1 MSIIKNVL
9 LLAFIINLFIAVS
22 PAKAQTT
29 DEILLQIQNLLQQIE
44 ILQVQLQTLQ
54 SQPPVIKPSEPGPP
68 IATPPVSSQ
77 GVCPALNRTL
87 KKGSTGTDV
96 TQLQTYL
103 AKDSSI
109 YPEGL
114 VTGYFGTLTEKAVQR
129 WQAKEGIV
137 SSGTPSTSGY
147 GLVGPRTRSALNQ
160 TCNLIY
166 PVQSSVPEQN
176 TIIPQPLSEHLVTI
190 HSVSLRGRVF
200 AINGSRINYTV
211 NFKNNTQDTIS
222 NVYTEVSI
230 KQGTTRKRASSR
242 SVVCAPNIELKR
254 LPPGFCGDTGSF
266 HVSNAEEGTG
276 TLVNGAAEVLIQIT
290 SDDKVLAEKSIP
302 ITLIDGIGSAPA
314 QIQESVS
321 DDETVYLGTGKTAIL
336 LVKFPDINDPIPFD
350 KSYMDNMVFGANGDS
365 LNDYME
371 EVSYGKYKLTGKT
384 IDWLT
389 MPNDFDHYCV
399 LKPGYPNNYHCRL
412 YAGMGVDAPG
422 IIVNDAVK
430 VADAFMDFSL
440 IDRIIIVTN
449 TGVLN
454 CSTRATAWS
463 LHDIPTNEGMIAP
476 SIIFTNRED
485 MLVGKE
491 AAGSPLDILIHEFG
505 HNLGL
510 KHAAGWQC
518 GNKIVGENLD
528 DLNSG
533 ECNIDGYQ
541 DNSDV
546 MGSKNRHHFSAV
558 NKEIAGL
565 IKQNQILTISSDGTY
580 IIDQLELPSSGY
592 KEIKIPLGGG
602 NYYTLEYRRPV
613 GYDSSYTDG
622 KLTDGVFLRLQI
634 APVTDR
640 QYGFSTVRPYEPEP
654 LIINPNKSFVDGVRG
669 IKVEVIEK
677 NSNQAKVRI
686 SGTSNDIALRPQK
699 LIALGNAD
707 DFFLGDT
714 LKIVKGQKDTKL
726 FRSNVFN
733 SDRNSPLTIKNMRV
747 VCIRCNGVLDNIS
760 LYRNDILIKTISTPV
775 YNEKLDYLVYDFTL
789 ESSNIV
795 IPPYEREIYTFKGDI
810 STSDFNVY
818 SVPNTF
824 VELQIIEGEINGY
837 PVTNTFMSF
846 SRPFEL

>member
-1 MSIIKNVL
+1 MSTIKNVL
-9 LLAFIINLFIAVS
+9 LSALIISLFIAVF
-22 PAKAQTT
+22 PAKAQIT

-44 ILQVQLQTLQ
+44 ILQAQLQTLQ
-54 SQPPVIKPSEPGPP
+54 SQSPVIKPSEQGPS
-68 IATPPVSSQ
+68 IATSSVSSQ
-77 GVCPALNRTL
+77 GACPTLNRTL

-147 GLVGPRTRSALNQ
+147 GLVGPRTRNALNQ
-160 TCNLIY
+160 TCN
-166 PVQSSVPEQN
+166 
-176 TIIPQPLSEHLVTI
+176 IPQPLSEHLVTI
-190 HSVSLRGRVF
+190 HSVSLCGRVF

-222 NVYTEVSI
+222 NVYIEVSI
-230 KQGTTRKRASSR
+230 KQGTTRKRASNR
-242 SVVCAPNIELKR
+242 SVVCAPDEKL
-254 LPPGFCGDTGSF
+254 LPPGFCGDIGSF
-266 HVSNAEEGTG
+266 HVSNAEIGTG

-290 SDDKVLAEKSIP
+290 SDNKVLAEKSIP
-302 ITLIDGIGSAPA
+302 ITLIEGIGSASA
-314 QIQESVS
+314 QIQESAS
-321 DDETVYLGTGKTAIL
+321 DDETIYLGTGKTAVL

-350 KSYMDNMVFGANGDS
+350 KSYMDNMVFGTNHDS
-365 LNDYME
+365 LNDYIE
-371 EVSYGKYKLTGKT
+371 EVSYGKYRLTGKT
-384 IDWLT
+384 IGWLT
-389 MPNDFDHYCV
+389 MPNNFDHYCI
-399 LKPGYPNNYHCRL
+399 LKPGRPNNYHCRIS
-412 YAGMGVDAPG
+412 AGVGIDVPG

-430 VADAFMDFSL
+430 AADAFMDFSL
-440 IDRIIIVTN
+440 IDRLIIVTN
-449 TGVLN
+449 TEVLN
-454 CSTRATAWS
+454 CSTRATTWS
-463 LHDIPTNEGMIAP
+463 SHAIPTQEGMIAP

-485 MLVGKE
+485 MLVGRE
-491 AAGSPLDILIHEFG
+491 AAGSALNRSALNILIHEFG

-518 GNKIVGENLD
+518 GNKIVGEDLE

-533 ECNIDGYQ
+533 ECDIEMYQ

-565 IKQNQILTISSDGTY
+565 IKQNQILTIASDGTY

-592 KEIKIPLGGG
+592 KAIKIPLGGG
-602 NYYTLEYRRPV
+602 NYYALEYRRPV

-634 APVTDR
+634 ASVTDQ
-640 QYGFSTVRPYEPEP
+640 QYDFSTVRPYEPEP
-654 LIINPNKSFVDGVRG
+654 LIINPNKPFVDGIRG
-669 IKVEVIEK
+669 IKIEVIEK

-686 SGTSNDIALRPQK
+686 SGISNVIALRPQK

-707 DFFLGDT
+707 EFLIGDT

-726 FRSNVFN
+726 FRSDVFN
-733 SDRNSPLTIKNMRV
+733 SDRNFPLTIKNMRV

-760 LYRNDILIKTISTPV
+760 LYKKDILIKTISTPV
-775 YNEKLDYLVYDFTL
+775 YNEKLDYLVYDFNL

-824 VELQIIEGEINGY
+824 VELQIIKGEINGY